1 MESDK
6 LNREMSL
13 EIKKRL
19 EVQWKGK
26 GEQMEHRGRL
36 RWTKEWLLEIAV
48 EPARTT
54 KLIWDTVS
62 VLVVD
67 LADETILFLKQD
79 LPKSWKD
86 CTWQMERGNHF

>member
-13 EIKKRL
+13 ESKKRL

-26 GEQMEHRGRL
+26 REHRGRL
-36 RWTKEWLLEIAV
+36 IWTKEWLLKIAV
-48 EPARTT
+48 EPAIMT

-67 LADETILFLKQD
+67 LTDETILFLKQD

-86 CTWQMERGNHF
+86 CTWRKERGKHF